1 MDSSKPSTEPTGSS
15 VPPPEQPKASTAP
28 APKPKPKGYTNP
40 ALQAMGIPR
49 LRLPSRNWMIF
60 WCVVGGVS
68 GLIVYDRRQRQA
80 RRQFWK
86 DQVAPFSQVPLDAM
100 ELPRKVTVYMAP
112 PPNDYLDVSQKHF
125 RQYIKPILTSAA
137 VDYQVVSET
146 RQGEIRAKV
155 AEEIR
160 NKRRAKRGLPT
171 SDADENNFKDE
182 VDLQIERGI
191 NRDKTGGVLCIGRGA
206 YKEYINGLQEGW
218 LGPLEP
224 PKEILEAEKNND
236 KVKGI
241 SVESLDAATT
251 SETTQST
258 DTPHQVIS
266 SEIPQAAT
274 TSKEQEEASMFPNE
288 EADQRDVLGYSDEKK
303 APEGESTEEKPAEEA
318 EKDKR
323 PPVPKPYILGMNR
336 GAKVW
341 GSELPEGADADLL
354 AATPEEVSD
363 PIAVLEFR
371 NLLGFTTIPTRIM
384 RFFSRRELS
393 DKLGKDTA
401 VVVFNEYRP
410 FRNEVDEN
418 SVFMSETDDFSN
430 SNDSA
435 ARTSDVDA
443 LINEELKD
451 WPSKFK
457 QKAIDNNSEWMWPF
471 SVDPRLS
478 SKLRIYSPTPALLQK
493 FEEAKNSKGEKKVE
507 VIEDKPSN
515 KDVD

>member
-1 MDSSKPSTEPTGSS
+1 MP
-15 VPPPEQPKASTAP
+15 P

-60 WCVVGGVS
+60 WCVVGGIS
-68 GLIVYDRRQRQA
+68 GLVVYDRRQRQA

-86 DQVAPFSQVPLDAM
+86 DQVAPFSQTPIDAM

-112 PPNDYLDVSQKHF
+112 PPNDYLDVTQKHF

-137 VDYQVVSET
+137 VDYHVVSET

-160 NKRRAKRGLPT
+160 NKRRAKKGLPT
-171 SDADENNFKDE
+171 SDADENKFKDE

-191 NRDKTGGVLCIGRGA
+191 TRDPTGGVICIGRGA
-206 YKEYINGLQEGW
+206 FKEYINGLQEGW

-224 PKEILEAEKNND
+224 PKEILEAEKEN
-236 KVKGI
+236 KVKDI
-241 SVESLDAATT
+241 SVESLDSATT
-251 SETTQST
+251 TQPT
-258 DTPHQVIS
+258 DTAPQQIVS
-266 SEIPQAAT
+266 SEIPQAST
-274 TSKEQEEASMFPNE
+274 SSKEQEAASMFPDE
-288 EADQRDVLGYSDEKK
+288 QADERDVLGYSDEKK
-303 APEGESTEEKPAEEA
+303 QAEEKSADGSESTGETPGEEA
-318 EKDKR
+318 EKKDKR

-363 PIAVLEFR
+363 PIAVLEHR
-371 NLLGFTTIPTRIM
+371 NLLGVTNFPIRIK

-410 FRNEVDEN
+410 FRNGANEN
-418 SVFMSETDDFSN
+418 SEFMSETDHEFNNVD
-430 SNDSA
+430 DPA
-435 ARTSDVDA
+435 ARTSDADA

-471 SVDPRLS
+471 SVDPRLA
-478 SKLRIYSPTPALLQK
+478 SKLRIYSPSPALLQK
-493 FEEAKNSKGEKKVE
+493 FEEAKKSKGEKKIE
-507 VIEDKPSN
+507 VIEDKPSSN
-515 KDVD
+515 DVD